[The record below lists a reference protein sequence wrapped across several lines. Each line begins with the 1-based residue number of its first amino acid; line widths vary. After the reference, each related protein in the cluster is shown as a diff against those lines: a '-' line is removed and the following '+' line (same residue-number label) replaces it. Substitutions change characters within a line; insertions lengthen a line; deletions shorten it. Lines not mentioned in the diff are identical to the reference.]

1 MNKIICISF
10 VYTTNVSVCAMEGNV
25 IVNISGMNEGQD
37 YYKSA
42 IEEVLRK
49 NTSITGWRLKS
60 IEKLKIDENHIIT
73 NVLGLISG
81 NGTVSFA
88 LPQNMLVSEVLKA
101 V

>member
-1 MNKIICISF
+1 
-10 VYTTNVSVCAMEGNV
+10 MEGNV
-25 IVNISGMNEGQD
+25 IVNIDSMDDGQD

-49 NTSITGWRLKS
+49 NPSITGWRLKS